1 MLAIF
6 DASYRY
12 PNANCDAVAHV
23 DVSLERGERVALL
36 GPNGSGKSTLLRLM
50 CGHIAGTGGSLVLDG
65 REVLPT
71 SASDMHLLRSSA
83 SLVAQD
89 PDDQIVC
96 TSVFDEVAFGPC
108 NLGLSEREVR
118 LRVDRALRECGLDGL
133 GRRDVSTLSG
143 GQRQRVAIAGMLAMH
158 PRYLLAD
165 EPCSMLDVASR
176 ERVLA
181 TLDCIASDGV
191 GVMHATHELQDAIGY
206 DRILVMVDGR
216 VGWSGTPLELLRD
229 DAALRASHC
238 LTTPLTD
245 ALARAL
251 RRGELHPDVDLSDLD
266 GLQRMLAVLGATVDD
281 ETRVGGAGSA
291 ASATGFVGTSG
302 GGRNERGDL
311 ELDGVSF
318 SYAARPPRRLG
329 RRGGSHAGVSPDEP
343 VARAGAQT
351 PSGPGVEWAVRDVSL
366 SLGAGSRWVLGG
378 ATGSGKTTLL
388 RLACGLLEPTGG
400 SVLLDGSAVR
410 PGQVAC
416 SFQRAVDQL
425 FADSVLDDVAF
436 GPRNRGLNAREARA
450 RAARALDEVG
460 IDAEALGGRSPF
472 SLSGGQARRV
482 ALAGTLALDAPVM
495 LLDEPTVGMDSAGMG
510 FLLDLLER
518 LRADGVTVVIV
529 THDLA
534 RLAPGSDGLA
544 VIDRGSVALL
554 ERRPGPREV
563 RRAIGLVR
571 GDA

>member
-1 MLAIF
+1 VLAIV

-12 PNANCDAVAHV
+12 PNANCDSVSHV

-50 CGHIAGTGGSLVLDG
+50 CGHLAGTGGSLVLDG
-65 REVLPT
+65 REVQPT
-71 SASDMHLLRSSA
+71 SASDMRLLRSSA
-83 SLVAQD
+83 TLVIQD

-108 NLGLSEREVR
+108 NLGLSEQEVR
-118 LRVDRALRECGLDGL
+118 LRVDRALRECGVDEL

-143 GQRQRVAIAGMLAMH
+143 GQRQRVAIAGMLAMG

-176 ERVLA
+176 ERVLS
-181 TLDCIASDGV
+181 TLDCVASDGV
-191 GVMHATHELQDAIGY
+191 GVMHATHELQDVIGY

-229 DAALRASHC
+229 DAALRASRC
-238 LTTPLTD
+238 LTTPLID
-245 ALARAL
+245 ALVRAL
-251 RRGELHPDVDLSDLD
+251 RCGELDSDVDLSDLG
-266 GLQRMLAVLGATVDD
+266 GLERTLAGMGTTVDA
-281 ETRVGGAGSA
+281 ESRVPGSGSA
-291 ASATGFVGTSG
+291 AGAAGRVGPSG
-302 GGRNERGDL
+302 SCRGERGDL
-311 ELDGVSF
+311 ALDDVSF
-318 SYAARPPRRLG
+318 SYAARKPRRHG
-329 RRGGSHAGVSPDEP
+329 GRGGSHAGVSPDASG
-343 VARAGAQT
+343 ARAGART

-366 SLGAGSRWVLGG
+366 SLGAGTRWVVGG

-400 SVLLDGSAVR
+400 GVMLDGSTVR

-425 FADSVLDDVAF
+425 FADSVLEDVAF
-436 GPRNRGLNAREARA
+436 GPRNRGFTAREARV
-450 RAARALDEVG
+450 RAARALEEVG

-482 ALAGTLALDAPVM
+482 ALAGALALDAPVV
-495 LLDEPTVGMDSAGMG
+495 LLDEPTVGMDSAGVG
-510 FLLDLLER
+510 FLLGLLER
-518 LRADGVTVVIV
+518 LRADGVTVVVV

-534 RLAPGSDGLA
+534 RLASGSDGIA
-544 VIDRGSVALL
+544 VVERGRIALL

-563 RRAIGLVR
+563 RRALGIVR